1 MKIIKLGLIGLTA
14 FSLAACGEVTMQESE
29 SSAAKNTSLV
39 ENQTKETLSIVIA
52 LEQDGKEVAT
62 ATKKLEV
69 SEGTTVLEA
78 LKKEY
83 EVVEE
88 GGFIASVEG
97 MKQDEEA
104 GKYWMYEVNNTEPT
118 VGAAEYELQ
127 DGDQVK
133 WFLNALQ

>member
-14 FSLAACGEVTMQESE
+14 FSLAACGEVIMQESE

-39 ENQTKETLSIVIA
+39 EDQTKETLSIVIA

>member
-14 FSLAACGEVTMQESE
+14 FSLAACGEFTMQESE
-29 SSAAKNTSLV
+29 SSAAKSSSLV
-39 ENQTKETLSIVIA
+39 EDQPNETLSIVIA
-52 LEQDGKEVAT
+52 LEQDEKEVAT

-88 GGFIASVEG
+88 GGFIASIEG

-118 VGAAEYELQ
+118 LGAAEYELK

-133 WFLNALQ
+133 WFLNAMQ

>member
-1 MKIIKLGLIGLTA
+1 MKLIKLALIGVTA
-14 FSLAACGEVTMQESE
+14 LSLVACGETARQESD
-29 SSAAKNTSLV
+29 SSAAKSTSLV
-39 ENQTKETLSIVIA
+39 ESQVNETLSIDIV
-52 LEQDGKEVAT
+52 LEEDEKEVDT

-88 GGFIASVEG
+88 GGFITSIEG
-97 MKQDEEA
+97 MKQDEKA
-104 GKYWMYEVNNTEPT
+104 GKYWMYEVNNTNPT

-133 WFLNALQ
+133 WFLNASQ

>member
-1 MKIIKLGLIGLTA
+1 MKTFKLVLIGLTA
-14 FSLAACGEVTMQESE
+14 LSLVACGETTRQESD
-29 SSAAKNTSLV
+29 SSAAKSTSLV
-39 ENQTKETLSIVIA
+39 DDQTKETLSIDIA

-88 GGFIASVEG
+88 DGFIASIEG
-97 MKQDEEA
+97 MKQDKEA

-118 VGAAEYELQ
+118 VGAAEYELK

>member
-1 MKIIKLGLIGLTA
+1 MKIIKLGLIVLTA
-14 FSLAACGEVTMQESE
+14 FSLAACGETTMQESE
-29 SSAAKNTSLV
+29 SSATKSTSLV

-52 LEQDGKEVAT
+52 LEQDGKNVTT

-88 GGFIASVEG
+88 GGFIASIEG
-97 MKQDEEA
+97 MKQDKEA
-104 GKYWMYEVNNTEPT
+104 GKYWMYEVNNTEPP
-118 VGAAEYELQ
+118 VGAAEYVLQ

>member
-1 MKIIKLGLIGLTA
+1 MKIIKLGLIVLTA
-14 FSLAACGEVTMQESE
+14 FSLAACGETTMQESE
-29 SSAAKNTSLV
+29 SSATKSTSLV
-39 ENQTKETLSIVIA
+39 EDQTKETLSIVIA
-52 LEQDGKEVAT
+52 LEQDGKNVAT

-88 GGFIASVEG
+88 GGFIASIEG
-97 MKQDEEA
+97 MKQDKEA
-104 GKYWMYEVNNTEPT
+104 GKYWMYEVNNTEPP

>member
-14 FSLAACGEVTMQESE
+14 LSLVACGETTMSE
-29 SSAAKNTSLV
+29 SDSSAEKSTSLV
-39 ENQTKETLSIVIA
+39 EGQVKETLSIIIA
-52 LEQDGKEVAT
+52 LEEDGKEVDT
-62 ATKKLEV
+62 ATKNLEV

-88 GGFIASVEG
+88 GGYISSIEG

-104 GKYWMYEVNNTEPT
+104 GKYWMYEVNNTKAT
-118 VGAAEYELQ
+118 VGADEYELQ
-127 DGDQVK
+127 NGDLVK
-133 WFLNALQ
+133 WFLNASQ

>member
-14 FSLAACGEVTMQESE
+14 FSLAACGEVIMQESE

-39 ENQTKETLSIVIA
+39 EDQTKETLSIVIA

-78 LKKEY
+78 LKTEY